1 MAESAFAGKEELQ
14 ELKAKGVVFSSPLAT
29 RSVVLAAL
37 VGSSLAGWE
46 WFVSTPTPE
55 TLPAMIE
62 LARRVGLAAAVLCA
76 VAVAATLVVTLAF
89 NGFTLSA
96 GLLSLK
102 IRPVRRESVWIT
114 LASVV
119 LGALVGSLVAYA
131 FAGELFLLI
140 RTDDAA
146 SLGAGFGRLAL
157 RFAKVVALGA
167 LGAAVLVALA
177 SRARFLWLHRPRRG
191 VRE

>member
-14 ELKAKGVVFSSPLAT
+14 DLKAKGVVFSSPLAT

-37 VGSSLAGWE
+37 VGSRLAGWD
-46 WFVSTPTPE
+46 WVASAPE
-55 TLPAMIE
+55 PGTLPAMIE
-62 LARRVGLAAAVLCA
+62 LARRVGLAAVVLCA
-76 VAVAATLVVTLAF
+76 VTVAASLFVTLAF

-96 GLLSLK
+96 GFLSLK
-102 IRPVRRESVWIT
+102 LRPVRRESVWIT

-119 LGALVGSLVAYA
+119 LGALVGFLVTYA

-146 SLGAGFGRLAL
+146 SLGVGFGRLAL

-177 SRARFLWLHRPRRG
+177 SRARFLWLHRPRKG